1 MIIDVHGHLGRINQ
15 APFWAA
21 DETQLDQYL
30 CEAKVDSLWIS
41 SAKSLMYSAQEGNAD
56 LIAALENSRNLLGYV
71 VINPV
76 CPDSI
81 ADLALLAHEK
91 VIGVKIHPD
100 YHGYDMLSPAVQPF
114 MDKVAQATGLILTH
128 VSCMPG
134 MAFSEAGKLLGY
146 AERHPQTNFIF
157 AHLGG
162 MYQNGQY
169 PYFPNYEGLE
179 KIAARN
185 LPNVYVDTAQHLMY
199 VYPGVMQRVVEIYG
213 ADRLVFGTDMPLQGP
228 MQARFAIEAIQA
240 LEIPQEEKDKI
251 LFKNAQR
258 LLASGGAR

>member
-21 DETQLDQYL
+21 DETQLDSYL
-30 CEAKVDSLWIS
+30 DEAKVDALWVS
-41 SAKSLMYSAQEGNAD
+41 SSKSLMYEAREGNAE
-56 LIAALENSRNLLGYV
+56 LIAALENSRKLLGYV
-71 VINPV
+71 VLNPV

-81 ADLALLAHEK
+81 ADLALLEHEK

-100 YHGYDMLSPAVQPF
+100 YHGYDMISPSVQPF
-114 MDKVAQATGLILTH
+114 LDEVARATGLILTH

-134 MAFSEAGKLLGY
+134 MAFSEGGKLLDF
-146 AERHPQTNFIF
+146 AERHPETNFIF

-162 MYQNGQY
+162 MYQNGHY

-185 LPNVYVDTAQHLMY
+185 LPNVYVDTSQHLMY

-240 LEIPQEEKDKI
+240 LAIPQEDKDKI
-251 LFKNAQR
+251 FFRNAQR
-258 LLASGGAR
+258 LLASGGKR